1 MTNDSYIKE
10 LQTKIV
16 QQSKEISR
24 LNEKCT
30 VLKRENTNFANALG
44 TVHEAIECFENL
56 KSLIKYLDERLQK
69 L

>member
-1 MTNDSYIKE
+1 MTNDEYIKE
-10 LQTKIV
+10 LQTKVV

-30 VLKRENTNFANALG
+30 TLKQKNCEYANVIG
-44 TVHEAIECFENL
+44 TIQETIECFDDL
-56 KSLIKYLDERLQK
+56 KQLIKYLDERLQK

>member
-1 MTNDSYIKE
+1 MTNDEYIKE
-10 LQTKIV
+10 LQTKVV

-30 VLKRENTNFANALG
+30 NLKRQNTEYANVIGSLQ
-44 TVHEAIECFENL
+44 EAIECFEDL
-56 KSLIKYLDERLQK
+56 KQLIKYLDERLQR